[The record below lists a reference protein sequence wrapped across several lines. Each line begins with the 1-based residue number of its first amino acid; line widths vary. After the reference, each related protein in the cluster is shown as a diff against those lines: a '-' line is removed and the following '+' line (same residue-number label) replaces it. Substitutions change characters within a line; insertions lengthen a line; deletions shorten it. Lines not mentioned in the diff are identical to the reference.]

1 MRRLILN
8 LHLYTA
14 LLAGVFMVIQGI
26 TGSIMAFEPELD
38 RAFHPH
44 LAYIR
49 PGTRVL
55 SLKQISDSVS
65 RQLGGEPI
73 VAFGP
78 SLSAELT
85 YEVLLPSGI
94 AYVNQYT
101 GQVLGVRVRGQTLLG
116 YIRDFHVRLGV
127 GAIGRDVLR
136 GSAVAALISVL
147 SGLYLWWPTK
157 RIRIRLAGDSRRF
170 WLDMHSVVGIC
181 SVIPLALLAASG
193 LVLGFEDQ
201 AAALI
206 HKLAEPRPAPVLRP
220 QRRATSGT
228 PMIEPDAALA
238 IACSRIPGAV
248 PYRIQMPQYGGLY
261 RIELVDLQDRVA
273 GSRNVVALDPT
284 DGTIVSLSRSADLS
298 RADWILAA
306 NEAVHTG
313 SILGLPGRVV
323 ASLAS
328 MIIFLQAISGAL
340 IWFHRNRILPGSS
353 GGLT

>member
-1 MRRLILN
+1 
-8 LHLYTA
+8 
-14 LLAGVFMVIQGI
+14 MVIQGI

-73 VAFGP
+73 VAFEP

-101 GQVLGVRVRGQTLLG
+101 GQVLGVRVRGQTVLG
-116 YIRDFHVRLGV
+116 YIRELHVRLGV

-136 GSAVAALISVL
+136 GSAVAALVSVL

-157 RIRIRLAGDSRRF
+157 RIRIRLAGNSRRF

-206 HKLAEPRPAPVLRP
+206 HSALVQRTAEPRPAPVSGP

-238 IACSRIPGAV
+238 IAASRMPGAV

-298 RADWILAA
+298 RADCILAA

-313 SILGLPGRVV
+313 NILGLPGRVV

-328 MIIFLQAISGAL
+328 MIIFVQAISGAL